1 MNSETGPASMLIKY
15 GGNAMTDP
23 ELQDR
28 VLDEIA
34 ELHQRGVRV
43 VLVHGGG
50 PSIAQILQEVGIET
64 EFVGGHRRTD
74 ERTIG
79 YVEMALRGRVN
90 GELVRRLCAKGIP
103 AVGLSGKDASMVRA
117 RRRWHVE
124 NGDDAEAERVDLGF
138 VGDVAHVD
146 TELLEFLLDQD
157 YLPVLAPIAVG
168 EDGMDYNV
176 NADMF
181 AGHVAAALGVDCF
194 VALTNVDGL
203 RRDPGDP
210 DTVIR
215 EISIDELEKLQGTS
229 IVGGMIPKVE
239 ACAITLQGGVERA
252 MIVDGTKPGG
262 LRAALER
269 DQRRGTEIHA

>member
-203 RRDPGDP
+203 RRDPVDP